1 MRRALTPRS
10 LRPTRE
16 AERTSMRLPFGAG
29 VTRTTMSSVK
39 PNQRVVSLASRR
51 PSAGAAATMRQ
62 PIERAA
68 ASARAK
74 AWPGGR
80 ASISGAKSG

>member
-29 VTRTTMSSVK
+29 LTRTTMSSVK
-39 PNQRVVSLASRR
+39 PNQRVVSLASSL
-51 PSAGAAATMRQ
+51 PSAGTAATMRQ
-62 PIERAA
+62 PMARAVVSTRA
-68 ASARAK
+68 NACSGGSARA
-74 AWPGGR
+74 
-80 ASISGAKSG
+80 SGARSG